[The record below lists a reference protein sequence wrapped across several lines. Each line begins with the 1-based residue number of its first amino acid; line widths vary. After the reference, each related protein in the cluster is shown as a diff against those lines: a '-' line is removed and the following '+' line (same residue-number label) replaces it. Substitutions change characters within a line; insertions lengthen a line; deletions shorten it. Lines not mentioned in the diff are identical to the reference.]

1 MKFRPLR
8 CSGPIRSAV
17 LLLFAGLF
25 FSGCANF
32 EPGTPV
38 AAVNVSA
45 ASRFDVMD
53 AIERVFNE
61 AGYRI
66 SSRTFDSVTF
76 DKEGTRM
83 DRVLHG
89 NWMGGDVVERARVVV
104 VDRGSGRYRIRCTP
118 QIVRDADD
126 DAFEDTHRRMQLV
139 SFHYSGLLRQVK
151 KGLR

>member
-8 CSGPIRSAV
+8 SPGPIRSAI

-25 FSGCANF
+25 LSGCANL
-32 EPGTPV
+32 EPGAPV
-38 AAVNVSA
+38 AAVTVSA

-53 AIERVFNE
+53 AIERVFND

-76 DKEGTRM
+76 DKEGGRM

-89 NWMGGDVVERARVVV
+89 NWMGGDVVERAGVVIA
-104 VDRGSGRYRIRCTP
+104 DRGNGRYRIRCTP

-126 DAFEDTHRRMQLV
+126 AAFEDAHRRMRLF